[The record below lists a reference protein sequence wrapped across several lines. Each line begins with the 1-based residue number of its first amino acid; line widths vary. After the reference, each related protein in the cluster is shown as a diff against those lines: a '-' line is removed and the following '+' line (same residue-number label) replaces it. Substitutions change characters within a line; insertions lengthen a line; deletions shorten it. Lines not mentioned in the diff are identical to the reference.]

1 MKFYLYM
8 VSEIFIPFSIQV
20 NSYLLKMLRIIFLP
34 LTRVGRGMRVTLNQ
48 SIIPNKAYVE
58 KVQSPYTGNVMPR
71 ETI

>member
-34 LTRVGRGMRVTLNQ
+34 LTRVGRGMRFTLNQ

>member
-48 SIIPNKAYVE
+48 SIIPNKAYAE